1 MNIIDNVRR
10 AFRSKYSFDVQSTW
24 LQPCLAWLRDQFQL
38 TELTNNYAL
47 EKIYNQWLHTD
58 ITLIAD
64 AYSLPNDFDINAKKV
79 QLSGKYAL
87 QINSILCISEPY
99 YTQVLNIHGDQNG
112 NERIDTDTTETQQ
125 WKPPPT
131 KRVLYLELTD
141 GKTILRGLEY
151 ETISGL
157 DRDTTLPG
165 AKILVSGP
173 VMFRRGML
181 LLTPKNTQLLGGYVD
196 SLLDKSISLETTLTS
211 LSKTASK
218 LDESRVRFNRLNIK
232 VHPPMTN
239 DNLINRGADARTNQ
253 NNFYEEEDEMD
264 EFIRQ
269 AYADGMLND
278 NSQIVANSNDR
289 NPPPLP
295 PPSSYNTIQS
305 SNNTTNTIRTTAT
318 TNRLSTQMNQPEDLI
333 LISDDDDSHLS
344 EINMPSLP
352 PSSLSL
358 SYNQRSHIATFFSPA
373 PPPPQPPPVVR
384 PPVPKI
390 SLPYTY
396 LSLIRYQTSSLNA
409 TYQDFTIKACFS
421 SLVSNPRLVKNEFD
435 LQAYINDG
443 SDCILVRLA
452 SDLLAQRIGIT
463 VAELMIKRKECTNDI
478 DKQKLQMNFNE
489 RLKIFGHHMAQLN
502 AIMTLRYFSDNE
514 KPMVMT
520 IDDS

>member
-1 MNIIDNVRR
+1 VFFPSR
-10 AFRSKYSFDVQSTW
+10 
-24 LQPCLAWLRDQFQL
+24 
-38 TELTNNYAL
+38 
-47 EKIYNQWLHTD
+47 
-58 ITLIAD
+58 
-64 AYSLPNDFDINAKKV
+64 
-79 QLSGKYAL
+79 
-87 QINSILCISEPY
+87 
-99 YTQVLNIHGDQNG
+99 
-112 NERIDTDTTETQQ
+112 
-125 WKPPPT
+125 
-131 KRVLYLELTD
+131 
-141 GKTILRGLEY
+141 
-151 ETISGL
+151 
-157 DRDTTLPG
+157 
-165 AKILVSGP
+165 
-173 VMFRRGML
+173 
-181 LLTPKNTQLLGGYVD
+181 
-196 SLLDKSISLETTLTS
+196 
-211 LSKTASK
+211 SKTASK

-295 PPSSYNTIQS
+295 PPSSYNTIQA